1 MGKGM
6 EAFCIV
12 RAFTCHMVLGRS
24 PHALACRPSGTV
36 VLERNWLDVY
46 NNWERWI
53 ESTLPHFQVDQL
65 FTPTRLT
72 LEEGLTRPPPLLS
85 ESDLIKVRPS
95 ITPQA
100 PHTLSSGHAF
110 MCLKPA
116 LLSGTTN
123 ELVNSI

>member
-1 MGKGM
+1 M
-6 EAFCIV
+6 CN
-12 RAFTCHMVLGRS
+12 MVLGRS
-24 PHALACRPSGTV
+24 PHALACRSSGTV

-85 ESDLIKVRPS
+85 ESDLIKVR
-95 ITPQA
+95 QA
-100 PHTLSSGHAF
+100 PDTLVNRQLCASGRPCSAT
-110 MCLKPA
+110 A
-116 LLSGTTN
+116 GVTN
-123 ELVNSI
+123 EWVNSK